1 MEAEVGAA
9 ANVPYILT
17 LRMDAESQAR
27 FDRLREA
34 HYPAALNRIAAHV
47 TLFHKLPQEAWVR
60 AAVEGACEREGFA
73 VRVTGVM
80 SLGRGVAYRM
90 ESAELREVHAG
101 LARAFREVLTAQDGQ
116 GFRPHVVVQNKV
128 SAGEAKELRERL
140 AGEFE
145 AFPVQAVGLQLW
157 RYLGGPWERAE
168 GFLFR

>member
-1 MEAEVGAA
+1 
-9 ANVPYILT
+9 
-17 LRMDAESQAR
+17 MDAGSQAR

-60 AAVEGACEREGFA
+60 AAVARACGRGGFD

-90 ESAELREVHAG
+90 ESPELRAVHAELVREFGAV
-101 LARAFREVLTAQDGQ
+101 VTAQDGQ

-128 SAGEAKELRERL
+128 SGVEAKELL
-140 AGEFE
+140 ARIAMEFRPFSVRAE
-145 AFPVQAVGLQLW
+145 GLQLW